1 MKNQKKSF
9 ALAAKLLKLSTLCLA
24 SCHLTG
30 CNAITSMLPEEH
42 PLHPSHH
49 VTQVSDPIDLSK
61 DQQHRIGITTE
72 KVVMKTLPIVTE
84 ATGTVKA
91 NTNLT
96 TPVISLTPGRVE
108 DVLVQPGDQVKSGQV
123 LARIRSDEVARL
135 QTDLLSALLEL
146 KTEKHHAALKVQL
159 AQKVFDRK
167 AKLFEEMIAAKA
179 DVDQAESD
187 LAQAKEEVTATE
199 EKEDTL
205 IQSAKERMRL
215 FGASPSVIDKI
226 VQSRH
231 IQLVFD
237 LTAPRSGII
246 TDRDCDPGE
255 LVEGG
260 KALFSVSD
268 LSKVWL
274 VANVLENNLR
284 FVHKGL
290 PVRVVVDS
298 LPDESFPGILDFVD
312 SKVDAQTRTLPV
324 RATIDN
330 RSLRLKPEMFARLSM
345 QVGSTTAL
353 MVPEASVQ
361 KAGEASLVY
370 IDGPGDTFFEKKVKT
385 GQTTGGFVEIVS
397 GLHHNDK
404 VVVNGSLQLLGQ
416 SLQRMTE

>member
-1 MKNQKKSF
+1 MKGNTNQWRLKTTF
-9 ALAAKLLKLSTLCLA
+9 QILALALLSLE
-24 SCHLTG
+24 LTG
-30 CNAITSMLPEEH
+30 CSAIAGLLPPEH

-49 VTQVSDPIDLSK
+49 VALVTDPIGLSK
-61 DQQHRIGITTE
+61 AQQHRIGITTE

-108 DVLVQPGDQVKSGQV
+108 EVLVQPGDQVKSGQV
-123 LARIRSDEVARL
+123 LARIRSDEIARI
-135 QTDLLSALLEL
+135 QTELLSALLEL

-167 AKLFEEMIAAKA
+167 AKLLEEMIAAKA

-187 LAQAKEEVTATE
+187 LLQAKEEVTATA

-205 IQSAKERMRL
+205 VESAKERMRL
-215 FGASPSVIDKI
+215 FGASPAVIDGVVK
-226 VQSRH
+226 SRH
-231 IQLVFD
+231 IKLVFD

-246 TDRDCDPGE
+246 TERDCDPGE

-268 LSKVWL
+268 LSRVWL

-284 FVHKGL
+284 FVKKGL
-290 PVRVVVDS
+290 PVKVMVDS
-298 LPDESFPGILDFVD
+298 LPDESFPGVLDFVD
-312 SKVDAQTRTLPV
+312 SKVDAQTRTLSV

-330 RSLRLKPEMFARLSM
+330 SSFRLKPEMFARLSM

-353 MVPEASVQ
+353 MVPEGSVQ
-361 KAGEASLVY
+361 KVGEASLVY
-370 IDGPGDTFFEKKVKT
+370 VDGPGDTFLEKKVKT
-385 GQTTGGFVEIVS
+385 GQTAAGFVEVVS
-397 GLHHNDK
+397 GLHQNDK